1 MTHVTHEN
9 SAKMW
14 ATARGRAVGN
24 LANNFYALAGAITS
38 QAADKGARFMQL
50 CNAFGLPIVSLVDT
64 PGFMVGREAEASGL
78 VRHAWR
84 LLIAGAAIRVPL
96 IAVIL
101 RGGYGLGAQAGICR
115 CVTSSSCARLSPR
128 AIVWETTRSRRSV
141 FLAGSDRSSSLGDRR
156 RSRSRS

>member
-78 VRHAWR
+78 VRHASR

-101 RGGYGLGAQAGICR
+101 RGGYGLGAQAMAGGSLHEP
-115 CVTSSSCARLSPR
+115 VLAVAWPNAPGARR
-128 AIVWETTRSRRSV
+128 GR
-141 FLAGSDRSSSLGDRR
+141 GGDECPVYAALT
-156 RSRSRS
+156 